1 MNRLLRDAARR
12 TPRWVP
18 ILLLRL
24 LLACAAATVTAQEVP
39 FQAPASPDDARAA
52 TLLRDLAERVLPVYE
67 DRDTDRFLERIT
79 AIQTIAGHR
88 AAAQA
93 SREQLRQR
101 RGNRSPDAAEREA
114 RLIDIYVRAL
124 DFQRSQG
131 DLAWNDAYARTF
143 RAAVTPLS
151 NADALAVTGWRPPAF
166 GPLRKELQRSFDA
179 QRTRGSLP
187 LAEAVELLQRYFRY
201 DALNRFS
208 DVLLAAVAEDDE
220 RRYEFSALRIPGP
233 QGRRIAVVL
242 ARPRK
247 PDQPL
252 PALLEF
258 TVYVDARQSITGAA
272 ARGYA
277 GVVAYT
283 RGREAAG
290 ERAVPFEH
298 DGEDARAVIDWISK
312 QPWSD
317 GRVAM
322 TGSGYSAFAAWAAA
336 AKAPLAL
343 QAIVTTDPMAPG
355 IDLPMAGNIFSNEAY
370 RWAQRVTGSN
380 GDEREL
386 DDDDAAWRALDEN
399 WYRSGRAYRELPQL
413 NRRPN
418 LYFQRWLSHPS
429 YDLYWQKM
437 IPTGAQFAKI
447 DLPVLTITG
456 FYSPQQ
462 AAALHYFAE
471 HQRHNPQ
478 ADHWLVVGPW
488 RAAAAQPV
496 LDELRY
502 RWLDYV
508 LKAAPRPAALAD
520 RVNFTT
526 QGVDGW
532 WHAPSLEGMGKDRL
546 RLQLDPQR
554 VEGGYLLAR
563 RDTPAADGAVQ
574 LDVEWG
580 ARGSR
585 LKAGSG
591 SSVPPDAGPVT
602 GVAHALTF
610 ISEPFADAT
619 DVTGV
624 PTGILE
630 VTLNRQDVDLTLALH
645 EQRPNGD
652 RIPLFDP
659 PIALRASYAADRT
672 QRHLLQPG
680 KRQRIELRSERVTS
694 HRIPAGSR
702 LMLTV
707 NVIERGDRQIN
718 YGSGNDVSEETAA
731 DGRRPLRLTL
741 HAGSY
746 LDVSLHAK

>member
-1 MNRLLRDAARR
+1 MSRPLRWLL
-12 TPRWVP
+12 V
-18 ILLLRL
+18 L
-24 LLACAAATVTAQEVP
+24 LLACASGAVAAQDVG
-39 FQAPASPDDARAA
+39 FQAPSSPDDARAA

-67 DRDTDRFLERIT
+67 DRDTDRYLERVA

-101 RGNRSPDAAEREA
+101 RGNRNPDATEREA
-114 RLIDIYVRAL
+114 RVLDIYVRAL
-124 DFQRSQG
+124 DFQRQQG
-131 DLAWNDAYARTF
+131 SLAWNEAYLRTF

-151 NADALAVTGWRPPAF
+151 DADAFAVTGWRPPAL
-166 GPLRKELQRSFDA
+166 GPLRKELQRTFDA
-179 QRTRGSLP
+179 QRARGSVP
-187 LAEAVELLQRYFRY
+187 LADAVELLYRYFRY
-201 DALNRFS
+201 DALNRFNEP
-208 DVLLAAVAEDDE
+208 LLDAAAEDDE

-233 QGRRIAVVL
+233 QGRLIAVVL

-247 PDQPL
+247 PAQPL

-258 TVYVDARQSITGAA
+258 TIYVDARQPVTGPA
-272 ARGYA
+272 ARGYV

-283 RGREAAG
+283 RGREASG

-298 DGEDARAVIDWISK
+298 DGEDARAVIDWIAK

-336 AKAPLAL
+336 MKAPLAL

-355 IDLPMAGNIFSNEAY
+355 IDLPMAGNIFRNEAY
-370 RWAQRVTGSN
+370 RWAQRVAGRS

-399 WYRSGRAYRELPQL
+399 WYRSGRSYRELGQV

-429 YDLYWQKM
+429 YDRFWQKL
-437 IPTGAQFAKI
+437 IPTGAQFGKI
-447 DLPVLTITG
+447 DLPVLTISG
-456 FYSPQQ
+456 FYSLQQ
-462 AAALHYFAE
+462 SAALHYFAE
-471 HQRHNPQ
+471 HQRNHAQ

-526 QGVDGW
+526 QGLDGW
-532 WHAPSLEGMGKDRL
+532 RHAPTLQAMGKERL

-563 RDTPAADGAVQ
+563 RNTPSAEGAVQ

-580 ARGSR
+580 PRASRG
-585 LKAGSG
+585 AGSEPG
-591 SSVPPDAGPVT
+591 PNAGP
-602 GVAHALTF
+602 AHAVTF
-610 ISEPFADAT
+610 ISEPFAAAT

-624 PTGILE
+624 PTGALE
-630 VTLNRQDVDLTLALH
+630 VTVNRQDVDLTLALH

-659 PIALRASYAADRT
+659 PIAFRASYAANRA
-672 QRHLLQPG
+672 QRRLLQPG

-707 NVIERGDRQIN
+707 SVVERGDRQIN
-718 YGSGNDVSEETAA
+718 YGSGKDVSDETAA
-731 DGRRPLRLTL
+731 DGRRPLHVTL

-746 LDVSLHAK
+746 VELLLHSK